1 MTSTSGVPDS
11 DLRALLGA
19 VAAASSF
26 EGSLDAICLGVE
38 ALLPGARCTIL
49 LVDPAAGLLEP
60 GSAPSM
66 SPEFVALTRHLPIGA
81 DIATCGRAAATRQVV
96 ISEDIRIAPSWARW
110 AAAVEPFGFRS
121 CWSMPILTLDSTVVG
136 TFAIYRQRV
145 GAPSEHELR
154 LMEDVARVA
163 ALLIGR
169 SQDHRTVASEN
180 TLRDAIE
187 SRRFIDRIM
196 QAIPDV
202 VYTFDLAERRMTFVT
217 PSCERVVGYSVAEI
231 MELGAELWMRLV
243 HPEDLTALAAY
254 TENWKGTMDPEVR
267 SIEYR
272 ILHRTG
278 GWRWL
283 VQRSLVLSR
292 DAKGQP
298 TTTLGVLQDVT
309 DIRLSEQRLRQAE
322 RMEALGRL
330 AGGIAHDFNNL
341 LTVILHSAESVDG
354 TITDDAAREAN
365 ADVMAA
371 ATRARDLVHRILTFS
386 RMRDAVRE
394 RFRLAD
400 VVGEAVRFFVV
411 SKPSTL
417 ELDVQLAAECCEL
430 EGDPSQFQQVVLNLC
445 ANAEYALRGVRDA
458 QLEIWLSTEVV
469 TEDTAAAM
477 QVAPG
482 HWAHLT
488 VRDNGSGMSE
498 DALTRVFEPFFTT
511 KPQGDG
517 TGLGMAV
524 TLGIVQSHGGHV
536 QVRSQLH
543 RGTTVEVWVPMLEAG
558 KESRPAAAP
567 VVDTG
572 RAPRAR
578 RILVVDDEPAVA
590 RALTRLLSSIG
601 HEVTT
606 ETDPEDALQS
616 VVRNPMAFDVILT
629 DQTMPGMTGDALARA
644 VLSIRP
650 DLPVVLCSGYSE
662 HYQLDDAQRDGIHA
676 FLTKPLD
683 REQVRSLL
691 DSLN

>member
-26 EGSLDAICLGVE
+26 EGSLDAICHGVE
-38 ALLPGARCTIL
+38 ALLRDARCTIL
-49 LVDPAAGLLEP
+49 LVDRVARVLEP

-66 SPEFVALTRHLPIGA
+66 PADFVALTRHFPIDA
-81 DIATCGRAAATRQVV
+81 DSATCGRAAATRQVV
-96 ISEDIRIAPSWARW
+96 ITEDITTAPSWSRW
-110 AAAVEPFGFRS
+110 AAMVEPFGLRS
-121 CWSMPILTLDSTVVG
+121 CWSVPILTLDATVVG

-145 GAPSEHELR
+145 GAPAEYELR

-169 SQDHRTVASEN
+169 SQDHRTVASED

-243 HPEDLTALAAY
+243 HPEDLAALAVY
-254 TENWKGTMDPEVR
+254 TGSWKDTMDPVVR

-278 GWRWL
+278 GWRSL

-292 DAKGQP
+292 DAQGQP

-309 DIRLSEQRLRQAE
+309 EIRLSEQRLRQAE

-354 TITDDAAREAN
+354 AITDGAAREAN

-386 RMRDAVRE
+386 RMREAVRE
-394 RFRLAD
+394 RFRLTD
-400 VVGEAVRFFVV
+400 VVGEAVRFFVA

-417 ELDVQLAAECCEL
+417 ELDVQLTGECCEL
-430 EGDPSQFQQVVLNLC
+430 EGDASQFQQVVLNLC

-458 QLEIWLSTEVV
+458 QLEVWLTPEII
-469 TEDTAAAM
+469 TDDTAASM
-477 QVAPG
+477 QMAPG
-482 HWAHLT
+482 RWAHLT

-498 DALTRVFEPFFTT
+498 DALARVFEPFFTT

-536 QVRSQLH
+536 QVHSQLH
-543 RGTTVEVWVPMLEAG
+543 RGTTVEVWVPLLESG
-558 KESRPAAAP
+558 KEVRPAPVP
-567 VVDTG
+567 VVDTT

-578 RILVVDDEPAVA
+578 RVLVVDDEPAVA
-590 RALTRLLSSIG
+590 RALTRLLTSIG

-606 ETDPEDALQS
+606 ETDPEEALQS

-662 HYQLDDAQRDGIHA
+662 HYQLDDSQRDGIRA

-683 REQVRSLL
+683 REQVRSVL
-691 DSLN
+691 DSLG